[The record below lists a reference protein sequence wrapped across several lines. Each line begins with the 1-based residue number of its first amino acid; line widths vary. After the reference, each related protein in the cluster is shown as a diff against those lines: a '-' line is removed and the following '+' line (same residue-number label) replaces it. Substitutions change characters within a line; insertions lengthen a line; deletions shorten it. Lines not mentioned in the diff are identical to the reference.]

1 MSLKLGQ
8 ASREA
13 ERGWSLRSVMRE
25 IEEEGANARCLVRE
39 EREEREGGHSC
50 ALKSSWRATLRAGS
64 DKLPER
70 PFLRWVERFT
80 GRRGLN

>member
-13 ERGWSLRSVMRE
+13 KRGWSLRSVMRE
-25 IEEEGANARCLVRE
+25 IEEEGADARCLVRE
-39 EREEREGGHSC
+39 ERGGHSC

-70 PFLRWVERFT
+70 PVERFT
-80 GRRGLN
+80 DRRGLN

>member
-39 EREEREGGHSC
+39 EREGAFMRSQIIMASH
-50 ALKSSWRATLRAGS
+50 T
-64 DKLPER
+64 
-70 PFLRWVERFT
+70 
-80 GRRGLN
+80 

>member
-39 EREEREGGHSC
+39 RRKRGGIHALSNHHGEPHLGQAAISC
-50 ALKSSWRATLRAGS
+50 QRDPSCDG
-64 DKLPER
+64 
-70 PFLRWVERFT
+70 
-80 GRRGLN
+80 

>member
-25 IEEEGANARCLVRE
+25 IEEEGADARCLVRE
-39 EREEREGGHSC
+39 EEREGAFMRSQIIMASH
-50 ALKSSWRATLRAGS
+50 T
-64 DKLPER
+64 
-70 PFLRWVERFT
+70 
-80 GRRGLN
+80 

>member
-25 IEEEGANARCLVRE
+25 IEEEGADARCLVRE
-39 EREEREGGHSC
+39 EERERGHSC

-70 PFLRWVERFT
+70 RTLLAECFT
-80 GRRGLN
+80 DRRGLN

>member
-25 IEEEGANARCLVRE
+25 IEEEGADARCPVRE
-39 EREEREGGHSC
+39 RRERGERGGIHALSNHHGEPHLGQAAISC
-50 ALKSSWRATLRAGS
+50 QRDPSCDG
-64 DKLPER
+64 
-70 PFLRWVERFT
+70 
-80 GRRGLN
+80 